1 LKPRIRGEIVP
12 SILDSLNAATPALW
26 LEVSPPRGINPA
38 PLLKRL
44 GELKGHVDAINL
56 TDNALGKVKMSG
68 LVFGAAIKEQ
78 LQIPVVLNMSC
89 RDRNRYALKSDLL
102 GAAAVGIDAVV
113 ALNGD
118 KIPPDADGNV
128 AVSHD
133 IDAYGLLAMITA
145 LNRGDTGEGKRLLK
159 TIPSIVVGAVAN
171 PNRKN
176 IEREFELLERKAA
189 AGATFAITQPVF
201 DAEAGRRF
209 AAKARSLGI
218 SAMLGILPV
227 KREAMANYLID
238 RVKDLSGA
246 RSHLDRFGG
255 MSEEEVR
262 AMSLRENIALMQALA
277 RDAAGFIIMSGGG
290 PSLAI
295 ELALQFSRWRK
306 ETGT

>member
-1 LKPRIRGEIVP
+1 MP
-12 SILDSLNAATPALW
+12 SILDNLNAAAPALWPSAPALW
-26 LEVSPPRGINPA
+26 LEVSPPRGINPSM
-38 PLLKRL
+38 LLRRL
-44 GELKGHVDAINL
+44 GELAGHVDAINL

-68 LVFGAAIKEQ
+68 LVFAAAIKER
-78 LQIPVVLNMSC
+78 LKIPVVLNVSC
-89 RDRNRYALKSDLL
+89 RDRNRFALKSDLL
-102 GAAAVGIDAVV
+102 GAGAIGIDAVV

-118 KIPPDADGNV
+118 KIPPGADGV
-128 AVSHD
+128 PIASHD
-133 IDAYGLLAMITA
+133 IDAYALLAMVAA
-145 LNRGDTGEGKRLLK
+145 LNRGDTGEGKALLK
-159 TIPSIVVGAVAN
+159 ALPSLVAGAVAN

-189 AGATFAITQPVF
+189 AGARFVITQPVF
-201 DAEAGRRF
+201 DAETGRRF
-209 AAKARSLGI
+209 IAKAASRGVGT
-218 SAMLGILPV
+218 MLGILPV

-262 AMSLRENIALMQALA
+262 AVSLRENLALMKSLA

-306 ETGT
+306 EIGK